1 MFMKEDFNSRARV
14 WDQNPMHRK
23 RAETIAQA
31 IKEWEQVPSERALD
45 FGAGTGL
52 LGFLLVD
59 RFQTLV
65 LMDTAEEMLRVI
77 EEKAIQNN
85 LTSMQT
91 LHMDLSDELYRG
103 PAFDCIFTQMVLHH
117 IEDVPLILERFRC
130 MLKPGGRLYIA
141 DLYPEEGGFHTPD
154 FKGHKGLDPDWLM
167 SILEQMGF
175 DACSQQPVFSITKNE
190 KAYPMFL
197 LRARLSD

>member
-1 MFMKEDFNSRARV
+1 MKEDFNSRARV
-14 WDQNPMHRK
+14 WDQNSMHRK

-52 LGFLLVD
+52 LGFLLAD

-91 LHMDLSDELYRG
+91 LHMDLDRKS
-103 PAFDCIFTQMVLHH
+103 V
-117 IEDVPLILERFRC
+117 V
-130 MLKPGGRLYIA
+130 
-141 DLYPEEGGFHTPD
+141 
-154 FKGHKGLDPDWLM
+154 
-167 SILEQMGF
+167 
-175 DACSQQPVFSITKNE
+175 
-190 KAYPMFL
+190 
-197 LRARLSD
+197 